1 LEFSAVEILNLLIL
15 SDSMFCLNAV
25 YKLAASK
32 LSKLHRIPL
41 GIKEYFLSGSMMDEY
56 CDKFISIH
64 ILFVA
69 KNGSPNS
76 VQLFLETLLIRFT
89 GVYLC

>member
-1 LEFSAVEILNLLIL
+1 
-15 SDSMFCLNAV
+15 
-25 YKLAASK
+25 LAASK

-56 CDKFISIH
+56 CDKVISVH

-69 KNGSPNS
+69 RNGRPNS
-76 VQLFLETLLIRFT
+76 VQLFLETPLIR
-89 GVYLC
+89 